1 MRIGLDYRTVGSSPH
16 SGISRQVYAMEQA
29 LESLPGTQVTRFTV
43 APLDDPLRQRAVCPP
58 WGCPRTAM
66 HQPHQRLRFEAGFLP
81 RALREQDIDLYISTF
96 NMGLPLPPR
105 PPGVRYALLI
115 HDLFQITLKNY
126 HANRLKALVYRVSD
140 YLSIAYAL
148 RVADRV
154 WTPSQYSADEAVR
167 LFPGVAGKVRVLPNQ
182 VDGFAGEPA
191 DLSAR
196 GLPPRYWLLVG
207 TRELRKNVP
216 WFVRAW
222 ARARAQAP
230 GVPPLV
236 LVGSLDHL
244 PRGATRPARP
254 ARARRARRRRAAC
267 AVPPG
272 RAALA
277 TVLRRRLRPAGGRGA
292 ERRHAG
298 GGGQRHLAGRNH
310 PAVGAA
316 LLAHRR
322 RRPGTPDAAPGRCA
336 ARSLGGRAHRLG
348 RALQPRSLPA
358 TPGRTDRGTELRM
371 SLGNLVAVVFGLAF
385 GGALLLLSPAKAGAA
400 MVGLAA
406 AVTILRFPF
415 WGLLLFAL
423 VATFMPY
430 STVNV
435 GIRSTVSEAILA
447 LTWGAVLWHIFLSRL
462 PPAPA
467 LRYRS
472 TERMLLWL
480 MLFTALPFVVG
491 QVSIKAEA
499 SGLSNWLRWLLNLS
513 IVFLAGRLLVE
524 RKNRETLVIALLLGT
539 LAMLL
544 MSIAVFIR
552 YRSASGMAP
561 ILALFNY
568 ANLDTLKFG
577 LEALSS
583 RMGSPWMHPN
593 ATGGIMAL
601 LLPLAFCYGVAN
613 QGWRRGLGLAVAL
626 LGAAAILLA
635 SSRGA
640 MLSLA
645 VVLFWMSL
653 RKVPYTGRLLLLG
666 VGLVVVLVLSYPPL
680 QERLATIFSPQNAS
694 TEVRFD
700 EYRMFPKAVA
710 RYPLGIGFK
719 VDPPVPGTD
728 LLGISNLWL
737 NFMYKVGLG
746 GMLLFIAVTWR
757 WWREARP
764 EKGPIRLTRDNAIW
778 LGSTGGI
785 LAALISGLFD
795 HYFSFAVV
803 MIGLF
808 WLLVGINLLEARR
821 LFPERQPQV
830 RAVGYRKLKRQLERG
845 AEA

>member
-1 MRIGLDYRTVGSSPH
+1 
-16 SGISRQVYAMEQA
+16 
-29 LESLPGTQVTRFTV
+29 
-43 APLDDPLRQRAVCPP
+43 
-58 WGCPRTAM
+58 
-66 HQPHQRLRFEAGFLP
+66 
-81 RALREQDIDLYISTF
+81 
-96 NMGLPLPPR
+96 
-105 PPGVRYALLI
+105 
-115 HDLFQITLKNY
+115 
-126 HANRLKALVYRVSD
+126 
-140 YLSIAYAL
+140 
-148 RVADRV
+148 
-154 WTPSQYSADEAVR
+154 
-167 LFPGVAGKVRVLPNQ
+167 
-182 VDGFAGEPA
+182 
-191 DLSAR
+191 
-196 GLPPRYWLLVG
+196 
-207 TRELRKNVP
+207 
-216 WFVRAW
+216 
-222 ARARAQAP
+222 
-230 GVPPLV
+230 
-236 LVGSLDHL
+236 
-244 PRGATRPARP
+244 
-254 ARARRARRRRAAC
+254 
-267 AVPPG
+267 
-272 RAALA
+272 
-277 TVLRRRLRPAGGRGA
+277 
-292 ERRHAG
+292 
-298 GGGQRHLAGRNH
+298 
-310 PAVGAA
+310 
-316 LLAHRR
+316 
-322 RRPGTPDAAPGRCA
+322 
-336 ARSLGGRAHRLG
+336 
-348 RALQPRSLPA
+348 
-358 TPGRTDRGTELRM
+358 M

-385 GGALLLLSPAKAGAA
+385 GGALLMLSPAKAGAA

-480 MLFTALPFVVG
+480 MLFTVLPFVVG

-561 ILALFNY
+561 ILAMFNY

-613 QGWRRGLGLAVAL
+613 QGWRRGLGLAVAV

-653 RKVPYTGRLLLLG
+653 RKVPYTGRLLRRHAAVHRG
-666 VGLVVVLVLSYPPL
+666 D
-680 QERLATIFSPQNAS
+680 LAL
-694 TEVRFD
+694 
-700 EYRMFPKAVA
+700 VA
-710 RYPLGIGFK
+710 RSPSGERP
-719 VDPPVPGTD
+719 DPPDPRQRDLAGQYGRHPGGAGQRPVRPLLQLRRGDDRPVLAAGRDQPAGSPPAVPGTPAATA
-728 LLGISNLWL
+728 GG
-737 NFMYKVGLG
+737 GL
-746 GMLLFIAVTWR
+746 
-757 WWREARP
+757 
-764 EKGPIRLTRDNAIW
+764 
-778 LGSTGGI
+778 S
-785 LAALISGLFD
+785 
-795 HYFSFAVV
+795 
-803 MIGLF
+803 
-808 WLLVGINLLEARR
+808 
-821 LFPERQPQV
+821 
-830 RAVGYRKLKRQLERG
+830 
-845 AEA
+845 

>member
-1 MRIGLDYRTVGSSPH
+1 
-16 SGISRQVYAMEQA
+16 
-29 LESLPGTQVTRFTV
+29 
-43 APLDDPLRQRAVCPP
+43 
-58 WGCPRTAM
+58 
-66 HQPHQRLRFEAGFLP
+66 
-81 RALREQDIDLYISTF
+81 
-96 NMGLPLPPR
+96 
-105 PPGVRYALLI
+105 
-115 HDLFQITLKNY
+115 
-126 HANRLKALVYRVSD
+126 
-140 YLSIAYAL
+140 
-148 RVADRV
+148 
-154 WTPSQYSADEAVR
+154 
-167 LFPGVAGKVRVLPNQ
+167 
-182 VDGFAGEPA
+182 
-191 DLSAR
+191 
-196 GLPPRYWLLVG
+196 
-207 TRELRKNVP
+207 
-216 WFVRAW
+216 
-222 ARARAQAP
+222 
-230 GVPPLV
+230 
-236 LVGSLDHL
+236 
-244 PRGATRPARP
+244 
-254 ARARRARRRRAAC
+254 
-267 AVPPG
+267 
-272 RAALA
+272 
-277 TVLRRRLRPAGGRGA
+277 
-292 ERRHAG
+292 
-298 GGGQRHLAGRNH
+298 
-310 PAVGAA
+310 
-316 LLAHRR
+316 
-322 RRPGTPDAAPGRCA
+322 
-336 ARSLGGRAHRLG
+336 
-348 RALQPRSLPA
+348 
-358 TPGRTDRGTELRM
+358 
-371 SLGNLVAVVFGLAF
+371 
-385 GGALLLLSPAKAGAA
+385 
-400 MVGLAA
+400 
-406 AVTILRFPF
+406 
-415 WGLLLFAL
+415 
-423 VATFMPY
+423 MPY

-462 PPAPA
+462 PPASA

-480 MLFTALPFVVG
+480 MLFTVLPFVVG

-561 ILALFNY
+561 ILAMFNY

-613 QGWRRGLGLAVAL
+613 QGWRRGLGLAVAV

-640 MLSLA
+640 MLQPGGGA
-645 VVLFWMSL
+645 VLD
-653 RKVPYTGRLLLLG
+653 VPAQGALHR
-666 VGLVVVLVLSYPPL
+666 PP
-680 QERLATIFSPQNAS
+680 
-694 TEVRFD
+694 
-700 EYRMFPKAVA
+700 AVA
-710 RYPLGIGFK
+710 RGRPGGGPGAQLPAVAGTPGDHLLAAERQYRGALRRIPDVPQGRRPLSAGNRLQ

-785 LAALISGLFD
+785 LAALVSGLFD

-821 LFPERQPQV
+821 LFPERQPQP